1 LWYNPQKGA
10 RQGLGGYIVKKA
22 LFALIFLAVLSGL
35 LWAQYRHIP
44 RTDLNA
50 LPGEGES
57 EIIFRPMVKMDNMSV
72 LRWFVVFLDNAPV
85 AQVEPGIP
93 EKIIVKNGFT
103 KLTILNG
110 RLNDRGR
117 VQNGTFQAGLPA
129 ELVVETNS
137 NSTTV
142 ELDISTKGI
151 NRAAAAVASTEPLAR
166 SGKPAAKPAVPA
178 PPPAAAA
185 GGGIEDALYRAGN
198 VLIPNLPG
206 DTTIAIVSISS
217 RDPGMVEF
225 IVEELEYI
233 LVNAGGGYRIVDRKS
248 LDAIRQ
254 ERNFQMSGEV
264 DDESAVSIGK
274 MLGANVVITGSIS
287 GADSTRRLRIKA
299 LDAETAQILAMASE
313 RF

>member
-1 LWYNPQKGA
+1 V
-10 RQGLGGYIVKKA
+10 RKA
-22 LFALIFLAVLSGL
+22 LFAFTFLAVLSGP

-57 EIIFRPMVKMDNMSV
+57 EIIFRSLVKVDNMSA
-72 LRWFVVFLDNAPV
+72 LRWFIVYLDNAPA

-93 EKIIVKNGFT
+93 EKIIVKNGFNR
-103 KLTILNG
+103 IRIQNG
-110 RLNDRGR
+110 RLNEKGR
-117 VQNGTFQAGLPA
+117 IAYGSASATVPVA

-137 NSTTV
+137 NSSAV
-142 ELDISTKGI
+142 ELDISTKGV
-151 NRAAAAVASTEPLAR
+151 NHVTAAVASTEPLAR
-166 SGKPAAKPAVPA
+166 SGKPAAKPAAPAA
-178 PPPAAAA
+178 PPPVAAAE
-185 GGGIEDALYRAGN
+185 GGIEDALYRAGN

-206 DTTIAIVSISS
+206 DTTIAIVSIASQD
-217 RDPGMVEF
+217 RGMVEF

-254 ERNFQMSGEV
+254 ERDFQMSGEV
-264 DDESAVSIGK
+264 DDESAVGIGK
-274 MLGANVVITGSIS
+274 LLGANVVITGSIS
-287 GADSTRRLRIKA
+287 GAGSTRRLRIKA